1 MALWFLFCSIAHN
14 VFVPFFGMFSLINL
28 NYLNIVIICF
38 CFVKKDKNIRRPCC
52 RRKRQGA
59 CRPGQQQEQQK
70 ASPSF
75 LESFGYGHILQE
87 GHSVFKSL
95 FKSEFFTCC
104 FKELPPSLLGTSF
117 NGLLEMF
124 FLFPNWGSGAS
135 CLLVF
140 CQLLLNSEDDKS
152 CIIHLTPPATNKFYR
167 AWRSPNPE
175 KSADA

>member
-1 MALWFLFCSIAHN
+1 MFNMVLSDASASKNKDIGNDFGVFIIFSIYYMVLNINIANYIFWFCSIAHN
-14 VFVPFFGMFSLINL
+14 VYVPFFGMFSL

-52 RRKRQGA
+52 KRKRQGA

-75 LESFGYGHILQE
+75 LESFGYEHILQE

-95 FKSEFFTCC
+95 IKSEIFTCC

-117 NGLLEMF
+117 HGLLKVF
-124 FLFPNWGSGAS
+124 FLFPN
-135 CLLVF
+135 
-140 CQLLLNSEDDKS
+140 
-152 CIIHLTPPATNKFYR
+152 
-167 AWRSPNPE
+167 
-175 KSADA
+175 